1 MYTFL
6 RSFMNC
12 SLNQEQNNNADT
24 FLQKK
29 IAYIYITLSC
39 AKEKKKKG
47 YCKQNQVHGNK

>member
-6 RSFMNC
+6 RSFINY

-29 IAYIYITLSC
+29 IAHIYITLSR
-39 AKEKKKKG
+39 AEEKKKKG